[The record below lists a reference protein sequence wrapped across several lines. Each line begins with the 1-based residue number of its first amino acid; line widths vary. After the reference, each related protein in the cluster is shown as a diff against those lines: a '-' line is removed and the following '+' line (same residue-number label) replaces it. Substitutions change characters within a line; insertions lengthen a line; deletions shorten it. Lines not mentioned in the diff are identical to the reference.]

1 MKYFLKLI
9 RNIFLFLLKQIVGT
23 IITIAL
29 IIFLISALVVGLI
42 DSQMPQKPV
51 VEKDSY
57 VSLSFPRG
65 IEERLNFDWRS
76 MKFNKELDFYT
87 VIQSLDEIRND
98 KNIRGVI
105 LDLDNMNLA
114 SSQIE
119 EIGEKLDE
127 LKKSD
132 KKVYAFG
139 NYINRNN
146 YSIALYADEIYMT
159 PSFST
164 SMNLEGYR
172 LNVPY
177 YKEIA
182 EKFGVE
188 FQVVHIGDFKSF
200 GENFVKNE
208 MSDEFRENYTRLLDA
223 SFNDF
228 VDKISNRRKIG
239 RELLEEKIL
248 GGDFLMLDSKS
259 AQVEG
264 LIDKLAFLDDFYE
277 ENEIENTISIEEYY
291 TSKDKFNFEE
301 DRIGVIVASGEIR
314 MQGEDMSHTYITP
327 DELSYQIDNAIED
340 DSIKGVVLRIDSPG
354 GSALASE
361 IIVEK
366 LTKLK
371 EKKPIYVSMGS
382 VAASGGYYIAS
393 NANKIFANE
402 RTITGSIGVVSMIF
416 NLENLYKKIGLK
428 WETIE
433 KGKTLSFMNLNKK
446 LTEEEI
452 ELIRKS
458 SEKTYVEF
466 KKRVIEGRGLDA
478 MKVEEIAQ
486 GKVWTGKEA
495 KDIGLVDEIGSMETT
510 VETMAMDLNLLNY
523 DVVDLGGVDSKW
535 DILLEFSNYLE
546 TKFDVKIFGHRLSE
560 VEERM
565 KYIEEINGKVQY
577 RLPYDISI

>member
-1 MKYFLKLI
+1 M
-9 RNIFLFLLKQIVGT
+9 
-23 IITIAL
+23 
-29 IIFLISALVVGLI
+29 I
-42 DSQMPQKPV
+42 DSQMPEKPII
-51 VEKDSY
+51 EKDSY
-57 VSLSFPRG
+57 VTLSFPGG
-65 IEERLNFDWRS
+65 IAERLNFDWRS
-76 MKFNKELDFYT
+76 MKFNQELDFYT
-87 VIQSLDEIRND
+87 VIRTLEEIRND
-98 KNIRGVI
+98 NNIKGVI
-105 LDLDNMNLA
+105 LDIDNMNLA
-114 SSQIE
+114 SSQVE

-132 KKVYAFG
+132 KKIYAFG

-164 SMNLEGYR
+164 SINLEGYR
-172 LNVPY
+172 LDVPY
-177 YKEIA
+177 YKELA

-200 GENFVKNE
+200 GENFVRNE
-208 MSDEFRENYTRLLDA
+208 MSNEFRENYTRLLDA

-228 VDKISNRRKIG
+228 MDNVSYRRKIG

-248 GGDFLMLDSKS
+248 GGVYLMMDSKS

-264 LIDKLAFLDDFYE
+264 LIDKLSFHDDFLK
-277 ENEIENTISIEEYY
+277 ENEIENTLSIEEYY
-291 TSKDKFNFEE
+291 AGKGRFDIEG

-314 MQGEDMSHTYITP
+314 MNGDDVSRTYITP
-327 DELSYQIDNAIED
+327 DEIAYQIESAMDD
-340 DSIKGVVLRIDSPG
+340 DSIKGVILRIDSPG

-371 EKKPIYVSMGS
+371 EKKPVYVSMGS

-402 RTITGSIGVVSMIF
+402 RTVTGSIGVVSMIF
-416 NLENLYKKIGLK
+416 NLEDLYEKMGLK

-433 KGKTLSFMNLNKK
+433 KGKTLGFMNLNKK
-446 LTEEEI
+446 LTEDEI
-452 ELIRKS
+452 ELIRSS
-458 SEKTYVEF
+458 SEKTYGEF
-466 KKRVIEGRGLDA
+466 KNRVIEGRGLDA
-478 MKVEEIAQ
+478 AKVEEIAQ

-495 KDIGLVDEIGSMETT
+495 KEIGLVDEIGSMETA

-535 DILLEFSNYLE
+535 DMLFEFSNYLE
-546 TKFDVKIFGHRLSE
+546 SKFDVKIFGHRLSE

-565 KYIEEINGKVQY
+565 EYIEEINGKAQY